1 MKIHIDLQTLDY
13 IVSIAVFFLSFIII
27 FSEKVHRTIIAL
39 VGAMLMIAV
48 GKILGFYSEHQA
60 LEAIDFNTIGL
71 LLGMMILLALLKE
84 TGALEFLAIWIAQ
97 KTKCKPWY
105 LMMML
110 GAVTSVLSM
119 FLDNVTTIILIAPI
133 ILLIT
138 KKIKINPVPF
148 LLSGALLSNIG
159 GVATLVGDPP
169 NILIGSAAG
178 LSFNSFL
185 IFLGPVVVV
194 AWFVSVLLMKAVF
207 KKDLKV
213 KPDAEELM
221 KMDPFKALKNHS
233 KLKRTLFA
241 LGIVIF
247 LFFMHSYVRMS
258 PSFVALFGAAVALIL
273 IRPKNIDEI
282 LKDVEWSVLIFFT
295 SLFITV
301 GGLEASG
308 VLKLL
313 GGSILGYASSNLL
326 LTTIIVL
333 WASGF
338 ISAIVD
344 NIPFTMAVIPLILY
358 LGNQGINVMPLWWAL
373 ALGAGFGG
381 NGTPIGASANVVV
394 INLSEKTEHPIT
406 FKLWLKSGAVVTF
419 VSLILAT
426 LWVML
431 MFKFM
436 K

>member
-1 MKIHIDLQTLDY
+1 MKFHVSLQTLDY
-13 IVSIAVFFLSFIII
+13 VVSIAVFFLSFIVI

-39 VGAMLMIAV
+39 VGAILMVAV
-48 GKILGFYSEHQA
+48 GKILGFYTEHQA

-84 TGALEFLAIWIAQ
+84 TGFLDFLAIWIAQ
-97 KTKCKPWY
+97 KTKCKPWH
-105 LMMML
+105 LMIML

-133 ILLIT
+133 VLIIT

-169 NILIGSAAG
+169 NILIGSSAG

-185 IFLGPVVVV
+185 VFLGPVVVV
-194 AWFVSVLLMKAVF
+194 TWFVSVFIMKAVF
-207 KKDLKV
+207 KKELKA
-213 KPDAEELM
+213 KPEIEDIMSINAFAEI
-221 KMDPFKALKNHS
+221 KDYG

-247 LFFMHSYVRMS
+247 LFFMHSYVHMS

-273 IRPKNIDEI
+273 IRPKNIDKI
-282 LKDVEWSVLIFFT
+282 LKDVEWSVLIFFA
-295 SLFITV
+295 SLFIIV

-313 GGSILGYASSNLL
+313 GSSILGYASSNLL
-326 LTTIIVL
+326 ITTIIVL
-333 WASGF
+333 WAAGF

-406 FKLWLKSGAVVTF
+406 FKLWLKSGLIVTF
-419 VSLILAT
+419 VSLIIAT
-426 LWVML
+426 LWILL

>member
-1 MKIHIDLQTLDY
+1 MET
-13 IVSIAVFFLSFIII
+13 IVAIIIFAVSFIMI
-27 FSEKVHRTIIAL
+27 FSEKVHRTIMAL
-39 VGAMLMIAV
+39 VGAILMLAA
-48 GKILGFYSEHQA
+48 GKIMGFYTEQQA
-60 LEAIDFNTIGL
+60 LGAIDFNTIGL

-84 TGALEFLAIWIAQ
+84 TGALDFLAIWIAQ

-105 LMMML
+105 LMIML

-133 ILLIT
+133 VLLIT

-185 IFLGPVVVV
+185 IFLGPVVIVT
-194 AWFVSVLLMKAVF
+194 WFVSVFLMKAIF
-207 KKDLKV
+207 KKELKA
-213 KPDAEELM
+213 KPEIEDIMSMNAFGEI
-221 KMDPFKALKNHS
+221 KDYG
-233 KLKRTLFA
+233 KLRRTLFA

-247 LFFMHSYVRMS
+247 LFFMHSYVHMS

-273 IRPKNIDEI
+273 IRPKNIDKI
-282 LKDVEWSVLIFFT
+282 LKDVEWSVLIFFA
-295 SLFITV
+295 SLFIIV

-313 GGSILGYASSNLL
+313 GSSILSYASTNLL
-326 LTTIIVL
+326 LTTIVIL
-333 WASGF
+333 WGAGL

-406 FKLWLKSGAVVTF
+406 FKLWLKSGVIVTF

-426 LWVML
+426 LWILVM
-431 MFKFM
+431 FRFM